1 MSDEEQRS
9 LGRIEGSLDSI
20 TGELR
25 QIREFMIRHEH
36 EDRTQF
42 AEVKSDI
49 AKINKKV
56 LFGSGAVATMI
67 SVVGIWLKGH

>member
-1 MSDEEQRS
+1 MSDEDQRS
-9 LGRIEGSLDSI
+9 LGRIEGTLDSI

-25 QIREFMIRHEH
+25 NIREFLIRHEH

-56 LFGSGAVATMI
+56 LFGSGAVATLV
-67 SVVGIWLKGH
+67 SAAGLWLKGH